1 MNRLNKRQSITYR
14 ISPRKPKKYIPLK
27 KLTLNNHSY
36 KVILQDFKQWLDIL
50 GYAQTTVYNLP
61 NHLQEFFYYL
71 ECHGHTQLNTIS
83 TELVSRYYRHLQER
97 PNQRKNG
104 GLSNGYLNK
113 HQQTLFKFREYLKE
127 HNHKGINIHLKH
139 EAKNNRDSL
148 SVCNLQEIKQ
158 LFEATNY
165 SHTEEK
171 LQQRDKAILVCFYS
185 CGLRRNEVVHLN
197 INDILFDKERLF
209 VRQGKNY
216 KERFV
221 PLNKHSLDILELY
234 LYDYR
239 PEFKNSK
246 ENDAL
251 FLNYR
256 GTRLQ
261 GMSFANR
268 LKAIIKATN
277 NKDLQERNITLH
289 SLRHSI
295 ATHLLEQGADIEHIS
310 KFLGHNSLESTQIYT
325 HFLEIKGDDY
335 VQQLFREKRLQ
346 QQNYPNIPK
355 GSKAF

>member
-1 MNRLNKRQSITYR
+1 M
-14 ISPRKPKKYIPLK
+14 K
-27 KLTLNNHSY
+27 KLYLNNHSY
-36 KVILQDFKQWLDIL
+36 KVLLQDFKQWLDIL
-50 GYAQTTVYNLP
+50 GYAETTVYNLP
-61 NHLQEFFYYL
+61 NHLKEFFYYL
-71 ECHGHTQLNTIS
+71 ECHGHSEINTI
-83 TELVSRYYRHLQER
+83 TIQTVIDYYNHLKER
-97 PNQRKNG
+97 PNQRRQG
-104 GLSNGYLNK
+104 GLSKGFLNK
-113 HQQTLFKFREYLKE
+113 HQQTLFKFREYLK
-127 HNHKGINIHLKH
+127 HHGHKGINIHLKH
-139 EAKNNRDSL
+139 EEKNNRDSL
-148 SVCNLQEIKQ
+148 QVLNLQEIKQ

-165 SHTEEK
+165 SHEEEK
-171 LQQRDKAILVCFYS
+171 LQQRDKAMLVCFYS

-234 LYDYR
+234 IYDYR
-239 PEFKNSK
+239 LEFKNHK
-246 ENDAL
+246 ANEAL

-268 LKAIIKATN
+268 LRAIIKATN

-295 ATHLLEQGADIEHIS
+295 ATHLLEQGADIEQIS
-310 KFLGHNSLESTQIYT
+310 KFLGHSSLESTQIYT

-335 VQQLFREKRLQ
+335 VQGLFREKRLYDQ
-346 QQNYPNIPK
+346 SYPNIPK
-355 GSKAF
+355 NSKSVY